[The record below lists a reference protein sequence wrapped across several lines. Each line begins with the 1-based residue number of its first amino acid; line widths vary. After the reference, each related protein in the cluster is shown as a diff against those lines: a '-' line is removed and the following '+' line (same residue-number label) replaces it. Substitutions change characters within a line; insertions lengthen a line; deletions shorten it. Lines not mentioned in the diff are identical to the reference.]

1 MLSRYCISVFASDGT
16 GETEFVL
23 FDRVATRAVSKSL
36 TTLLNQRYPGYTT
49 AEEIGNVARFDMTI
63 PPEISRLVGQKYK
76 LMVTISKKWKS
87 NPNENLSFQ
96 VNRIEETYKPEL
108 PPLVIRA
115 AAESGGASSSG
126 SGSVIQLP
134 PVILPSLPV
143 ASPPVSVSWELLQF
157 FHDNHRCRAT

>member
-1 MLSRYCISVFASDGT
+1 MLFRYCISLFASDGT

-115 AAESGGASSSG
+115 EESGGASSSG

-134 PVILPSLPV
+134 PVILPSLPI